1 MNTIV
6 QDRPLQARIETDIVS
21 DMTARAKSLWLA
33 FAKTEAGSATAL
45 PAEAE
50 QFLAVLIP
58 ALAKAAQGK
67 ALLRAAII
75 VEQAMA
81 NGDIMREGHPIA
93 WLHHEATALSQDA
106 VKAMRAARET
116 LAAA

>member
-1 MNTIV
+1 MNNVVT
-6 QDRPLQARIETDIVS
+6 LEAKFEADIVGE
-21 DMTARAKSLWLA
+21 MTVRAKSLWLLFLKA
-33 FAKTEAGSATAL
+33 NGAADNTL

-50 QFLAVLIP
+50 SFLDILVP

-67 ALLRAAII
+67 ALLRAAVI

-81 NGDIMREGHPIA
+81 SGDIMREGHPIG
-93 WLHHEATALSQDA
+93 WLHREATALSQDA
-106 VKAMRAARET
+106 TKAMKAARET